1 MKTRPITTIKI
12 EAVAAEI
19 RGAFTAQ
26 LFSVDYGPG
35 PRDAILVMVPT
46 ARPTGRSV
54 RVFYGTSESSG
65 PQQAMAAMGSVARDD
80 EQPAVEVS
88 HSRHTVGDLEAFA
101 ARGLAAQAAVA
112 KVSK

>member
-1 MKTRPITTIKI
+1 MRTRPITTIKI
-12 EAVAAEI
+12 EPVAAEI

-54 RVFYGTSESSG
+54 RVFYGPPESSG
-65 PQQAMAAMGSVARDD
+65 PQQAMAAMSSVARED
-80 EQPAVEVS
+80 ERPAVEVTQ
-88 HSRHTVGDLEAFA
+88 SRFSVADLEA
-101 ARGLAAQAAVA
+101 A
-112 KVSK
+112 K